1 MCVFAGLLFAEKW
14 SIMGERVGGRGKKK
28 RREGERERNV
38 TGETDDGAPLP
49 NAGVPADA
57 QAVCV

>member
-1 MCVFAGLLFAEKW
+1 MANHGRESGRKGGEEK
-14 SIMGERVGGRGKKK
+14 ERGR
-28 RREGERERNV
+28 ERERNV

>member
-1 MCVFAGLLFAEKW
+1 ME
-14 SIMGERVGGRGKKK
+14 ERVGGRGNKK
-28 RREGERERNV
+28 RRERERERERNV

>member
-1 MCVFAGLLFAEKW
+1 
-14 SIMGERVGGRGKKK
+14 MGERVGGRGKKK